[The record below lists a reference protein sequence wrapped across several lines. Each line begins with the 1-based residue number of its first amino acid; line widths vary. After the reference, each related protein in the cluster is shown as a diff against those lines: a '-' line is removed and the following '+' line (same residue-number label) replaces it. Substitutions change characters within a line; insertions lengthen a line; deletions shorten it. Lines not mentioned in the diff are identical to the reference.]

1 MADASIHLIP
11 AEHYIDIAMPFGKAN
26 SSKLFCR
33 WASLWFKSCIPQFNQ
48 QFTTTDTLGS
58 YVDDAFGGATSR
70 AVATRLIDYI
80 SAAGSSM
87 ATIVNTIKPKAPP
100 PATSMVILGLKNC
113 SLTKVCS
120 LDPAKITKYSGR
132 ISQLLNVGHATKG

>member
-33 WASLWFKSCIPQFNQ
+33 WASLWLKSCIPRFNQ

-58 YVDDAFGGATSR
+58 YVDVAFGGATSR
-70 AVATRLIDYI
+70 AVATRRIDYT
-80 SAAGSSM
+80 SVAGNSM
-87 ATIVNTIKPKAPP
+87 ATLINTRKTEGPAPRHVNGNTRSPK
-100 PATSMVILGLKNC
+100 
-113 SLTKVCS
+113 
-120 LDPAKITKYSGR
+120 
-132 ISQLLNVGHATKG
+132 LLPD